1 MHTRQAANDRAEALT
16 ARLEHLAIKDGPP
29 EQQALLS
36 LLALLVQNFLLYQ

>member
-16 ARLEHLAIKDGPP
+16 ARLEYLAIKDGPP

-36 LLALLVQNFLLYQ
+36 LLALLVQTYVLY